1 LGEAPKPPFWRL
13 KPSVRGNMYKSESQI
28 ALRHATM
35 VRVWMVCTAAAAFVP
50 FNMGGCASSNDIGNV
65 AGSIV
70 GSATHDSSLGSR
82 TGQQVTAGVNTAKA
96 MSIDERAEKA
106 MGESVVLAMTNKY
119 KLSTNEKLNHYVSL
133 VGQTVVGSSTAPDL
147 EWVFGVLDTD
157 DVNAFAG
164 PGGFVLVTRGAI
176 ARMDDEAELAGV
188 LAHEV
193 AHVTQHHGLEAVKNS
208 GKMKGLTELAAA
220 SVDQRAAQFMPLASE
235 AVDTVAVKG
244 YDRGQEFRADEEA
257 VRLLVA
263 AGYDPNS
270 YARFLAKLQS
280 KGGLMSTHPG
290 AAERAQR
297 VASQIHRE
305 VAATAKGATLRE
317 RLQANVK

>member
-1 LGEAPKPPFWRL
+1 MTATFLTLG
-13 KPSVRGNMYKSESQI
+13 PSVRGNMKKSES
-28 ALRHATM
+28 RTFVRRAT
-35 VRVWMVCTAAAAFVP
+35 VARILLTCAVAAAFVP
-50 FNMGGCASSNDIGNV
+50 FNMGGCASANDIGNMT
-65 AGSIV
+65 GSIV
-70 GSATHDSSLGSR
+70 GQATHDSSLGNR
-82 TGQQVTAGVNTAKA
+82 TGRQVAAGVNTAKA
-96 MSIDERAEKA
+96 LSVDERAEKA
-106 MGESVVLAMTNKY
+106 MGESVVLAVTNKY
-119 KLSTNEKLNHYVSL
+119 KLSTNQKLSHYVSL
-133 VGQTVVGSSTAPDL
+133 VGQTVVGSSSAPDL

-157 DVNAFAG
+157 EVNAFAG

-176 ARMDDEAELAGV
+176 ARMEDEAELAGV

-220 SVDQRAAQFMPLASE
+220 SVDERAAQFMPLASE

-257 VRLLVA
+257 VRLLGA
-263 AGYDPNS
+263 TGYDPNA
-270 YARFLAKLQS
+270 YARFLGKLSS

-305 VAATAKGATLRE
+305 APTAKGATLRE
-317 RLQANVK
+317 RFLANVK